1 MSEILELR
9 QIRSQRV
16 SIRLGVN
23 LYDLRVYS
31 IPDGM
36 AFDMIRDEVT
46 ILSGFRIVPGTPLIP
61 YGYLESGNFIM
72 VIPDDELPDYN
83 QFGLTQN
90 LIFFSDAELVA
101 IRGV

>member
-9 QIRSQRV
+9 RIKSQQV
-16 SIRLGVN
+16 SIRLGDR
-23 LYDLRVYS
+23 LYDFRVYS
-31 IPDGM
+31 VPGGM
-36 AFDMIRDEVT
+36 AFDMIRDEVLM
-46 ILSGFRIVPGTPLIP
+46 LSGFRIVPGTPLIP
-61 YGYLESGNFIM
+61 YGYLESGNFMLI
-72 VIPDDELPDYN
+72 VPDTELPDYN